1 MMPARIALA
10 ALFSLATAG
19 PLAAR
24 ESGSFVVRLG
34 RDTTSVE
41 RFTRTPAHIEV
52 DQVGRAPRVLRRH
65 FVYDFDASGAMTRA
79 AITVTFPSAPAGAP
93 PVQQINATFSA
104 DSALIEARRDTVVTR
119 TRAAVKAGAVVVS
132 GTSPWV
138 MYERLAMQL
147 VAQKADTLGRPWY
160 YIGAATGGWVTA
172 RRLGRDSVEITTTN
186 LDRYHAQIDPTGHI
200 LHVVPL
206 HGTAKFTVDR
216 VENLDLE
223 GIASS
228 FAGREQAAGQM
239 GALSTRDTVR
249 ATAAGATLWIDYG
262 RPAKRG
268 RPIFGAVVVPY
279 GELWRTGANAATQ
292 FKTDKALDL
301 NGTLVP
307 AGFYTLWTI
316 PSPQSWKLIINDE
329 TGQWGT
335 DHKAE
340 HDKYTVDMK
349 VTTLSQPVERF
360 TISVAPDKSG
370 GTINLDW
377 DTTRA
382 SVPFTV
388 KK

>member
-1 MMPARIALA
+1 MMLARVALA
-10 ALFSLATAG
+10 ALFTLAAAG
-19 PLAAR
+19 PLAAQ

-41 RFTRTPAHIEV
+41 RFMRSASHIEV

-65 FVYDFDASGAMTRA
+65 YAYDFDASGAMTRA
-79 AITVTFPSAPAGAP
+79 AITVTLPSAAAGAGP
-93 PVQQINATFSA
+93 FQQINVTFSG
-104 DSALIEARRDTVVTR
+104 DSAVVEARRDTVVSR
-119 TRAAVKAGAVVVS
+119 SRAAVKAGALVVS

-138 MYERLAMQL
+138 MYEGMAMQL

-160 YIGAATGGWVTA
+160 YIGAASGGWVTA
-172 RRLGRDSVEITTTN
+172 RRLSPDSVEITTTN
-186 LDRYHAQIDPTGHI
+186 LDRYHAKIDPTGHV

-206 HGTAKFTVDR
+206 HGTAQFTVDR

-223 GIASS
+223 GIAAS

-249 ATAAGATLWIDYG
+249 ATTAGASLWIDYG

-268 RPIFGAVVVPY
+268 RAIFGAVVPY
-279 GELWRTGANAATQ
+279 GEVWRTGANAATQ
-292 FKTDKALDL
+292 FKTDKALVV
-301 NGTLVP
+301 NGTTVP

-316 PSPQSWKLIINDE
+316 PSPQGWKLIVNDE

-335 DHKAE
+335 EHKAA
-340 HDKYTVDMK
+340 HDKYTIDMK
-349 VTTLSQPVERF
+349 VSTLTQPVERF
-360 TISVAPDKSG
+360 TIGVAPDKSG